1 MPGSATDLLE
11 ALRAVAA
18 ALLIG
23 FLVGAE
29 RESTQSAKHPGVR
42 DFILIALIGAVCALL
57 DAPWL
62 TAAALFSVTVLLVVY
77 RHQALERGGITTEM
91 AALATFCLAF
101 MTAKPHFPLGGKLA
115 IGLTIVMVASL
126 EAKQA
131 LHKLVRETLT
141 ETEFQDT
148 VRFLALIFVI
158 YPLLPAGEFGPYG
171 FLAPRT
177 IWLFV
182 IVVSSISYL
191 GYFLEKFLGPRKG
204 LRFAGV
210 LGGLASTTAATAEFA
225 RHAAREPENLDFF
238 WHAGVMANAMQFPR
252 VLVILYAVNPELA
265 NASLPPLLVMCLSG
279 FLMAWLVERV
289 SGGHSEPRPMALGNP
304 FRLAPA
310 LLFGAGFTMVLF
322 LTKAAEARLGTGG
335 VQWTSALSGSFSVDA
350 VAVSLSDLL
359 NHGRTSLAVAQLG
372 TFLALL
378 VNAAVKTAIA
388 GYSGSLAF
396 AWRMASGFVVMLGA
410 GALAWWLGLRF

>member
-1 MPGSATDLLE
+1 MVGSGTDLLE
-11 ALRAVAA
+11 ALRAIAA

-29 RESTQSAKHPGVR
+29 RESTQGARHPGVR

-62 TAAALFSVTVLLVVY
+62 TAAALFSVTVLLAVY
-77 RHQALERGGITTEM
+77 RRQALERGGITTEL

-115 IGLTIVMVASL
+115 VGLTIVMVASL

-158 YPLLPAGEFGPYG
+158 YPLLPEGEFGPYG

-204 LRFAGV
+204 LRYAGV

-225 RHAAREPENLDFF
+225 RHAAEEPENVNFF
-238 WHAGVMANAMQFPR
+238 WHVAVMANAMQFPR
-252 VLVILYAVNPELA
+252 VLVILYAISADLA
-265 NASLPPLLVMCLSG
+265 TASLLPLLVMCASG
-279 FLMAWLVERV
+279 FVMAVVVQRV
-289 SGGHSEPRPMALGNP
+289 AGGSSEPRPMALGNP
-304 FRLAPA
+304 FRLLPA
-310 LLFGAGFTMVLF
+310 LLFGAGFMVVLF

-335 VQWTSALSGSFSVDA
+335 VQWTSALGGAFSVDA
-350 VAVSLSDLL
+350 VAVSLSDLV
-359 NHGRTSLAVAQLG
+359 NHGKTSLAVAQLG

-378 VNAAVKTAIA
+378 VNALVKGAIA
-388 GYSGSLAF
+388 LYSGSPAF
-396 AWRMASGFVVMLGA
+396 GWRMASGFAVMLGA
-410 GALAWWLGLRF
+410 GALAWRLGLAS